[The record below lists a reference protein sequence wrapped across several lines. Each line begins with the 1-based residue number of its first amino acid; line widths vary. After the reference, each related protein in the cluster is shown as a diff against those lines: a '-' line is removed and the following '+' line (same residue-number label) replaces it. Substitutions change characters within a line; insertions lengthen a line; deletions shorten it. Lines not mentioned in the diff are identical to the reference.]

1 MAEKKTTK
9 KTTKKETPKKSS
21 GIFNITK
28 ANGNVIVRENLSD
41 AIKATY
47 ESKGWKV
54 EEV

>member
-1 MAEKKTTK
+1 MAEKKKTTK
-9 KTTKKETPKKSS
+9 KATPKKAS

-28 ANGNVIVRENLSD
+28 SNGNVIVRENLTDVLKS
-41 AIKATY
+41 TY

>member
-9 KTTKKETPKKSS
+9 KAAKKETTGVYK
-21 GIFNITK
+21 ITK
-28 ANGNVIVRENLSD
+28 KNGNVIERSNLSD
-41 AIKATY
+41 VLIKGY

>member
-1 MAEKKTTK
+1 MAEKKKTTK
-9 KTTKKETPKKSS
+9 KSTPKKSS

-28 ANGNVIVRENLSD
+28 SNGNVIVRENLTDVLKS
-41 AIKATY
+41 TY